1 MSKQSQLSDQVSIS
15 QTFILHLLCVGHCIK
30 ERGESMN
37 IVPALTTY
45 ILGCKQTINKLE
57 NSLR

>member
-30 ERGESMN
+30 QRGESMN
-37 IVPALTTY
+37 IVPALTELTFW
-45 ILGCKQTINKLE
+45 GAN
-57 NSLR
+57 RP